1 MTSIINRAQITDN
14 NTTDYNGQ
22 VSRFG
27 DVSWTQQFSGTDYD
41 VMYQTLNATSATRIG
56 GSTGFEFLSDM
67 SSSGGV
73 VFGSYSNDHNSN
85 LTGYSGLS
93 GATTV
98 GIESSARNAYNAQ
111 ADGFYNVVYEYEF
124 SSTDHDIKLFN
135 TSTGVTTN
143 VATST
148 ANQARPDIAGDFI
161 VYDQESATGQ
171 RDIYEYRISTG
182 QTTLIAGSAKNES
195 NAHVSSNGNVI
206 YQSQFGPDDSDIK
219 FYNATTGQTQTLAS
233 SIFNEVSP
241 QIAGNYAI
249 WQAWDG
255 NDYEIYRFDAAT
267 NQTVQVTNN
276 TVDDRNA
283 QVSENGMVVYEHQ
296 FSATDTDI
304 YLFDGSTS
312 MGVATS
318 GRAEYDPHIN
328 GSYVSWT
335 GFDGND
341 SEIYRAQI
349 AA

>member
-1 MTSIINRAQITDN
+1 MTSIINRTQITN
-14 NTTDYNGQ
+14 NNSADYNGQ
-22 VSRFG
+22 VSRYG
-27 DVSWTQQFSGTDYD
+27 DVSWTQQYSGSDYD

-56 GSTGFEFLSDM
+56 GSSGIEFLSDM
-67 SSSGGV
+67 SSAGGV
-73 VFGSYSNDHNSN
+73 VFSSYSNGNYN

-93 GATTV
+93 GARNIGVESTTRN
-98 GIESSARNAYNAQ
+98 SSNAQ
-111 ADGFYNVVYEYEF
+111 ADGFYNVVYEYAF
-124 SSTDHDIKLFN
+124 SATDHDIKLFN
-135 TSTGVTTN
+135 TSTGVTTS
-143 VATST
+143 VASSS
-148 ANQARPDIAGDFI
+148 ANQSRPDIAGDFI
-161 VYDQESATGQ
+161 VYEQQSATGQ
-171 RDIYEYRISTG
+171 RDIYEYKISTG
-182 QTTLIAGSAKNES
+182 QTTLIAGAAKDEF

-206 YQSQFGPDDSDIK
+206 YQSQYSTNDSDIK
-219 FYNATTGQTQTLAS
+219 FYNATTGQTQTLAAGS
-233 SIFNEVSP
+233 FNENSP

-267 NQTVQVTNN
+267 NRTVQVTNN
-276 TVDDRNA
+276 SVDDRNA

-296 FSATDTDI
+296 YSATDTDI

-318 GRAEYDPHIN
+318 VRSESNPHIN

-341 SEIYRAQI
+341 TEIYRAQI